1 MAVHS
6 IVTKVSELSV
16 DFDDYTPE
24 ARERHE
30 GKSIFVGVHVPIK
43 YAKHLTLSSVIGVD
57 ITVDEG
63 RD

>member
-6 IVTKVSELSV
+6 IIAKVSELSV
-16 DFDDYTPE
+16 DFDDYAPE

-43 YAKHLTLSSVIGVD
+43 YAKHLTLSSSVGVD
-57 ITVDEG
+57 IFVTEE